1 MAEEAQSPSKVS
13 NDDLV
18 EHCLILVQQL
28 FAEQRI
34 NDQERDHLKGKQT
47 FWFQVMSA
55 NHTRGKQLR
64 LKWRVLPQNE
74 VSWLG

>member
-18 EHCLILVQQL
+18 ENCLILVQQL

-34 NDQERDHLKGKQT
+34 ND
-47 FWFQVMSA
+47 
-55 NHTRGKQLR
+55 
-64 LKWRVLPQNE
+64 
-74 VSWLG
+74 

>member
-18 EHCLILVQQL
+18 EQSLILVQQL

-47 FWFQVMSA
+47 SMS
-55 NHTRGKQLR
+55 GVIILLPPFSQLA
-64 LKWRVLPQNE
+64 
-74 VSWLG
+74 